1 MQEILDFLRELT
13 ANNNREWFAANKQRY
28 DLIRAKVFALT
39 ERLIDCVA
47 SVDPSAAALTP
58 QDCTY
63 RIYRDTRFSS
73 DKTPYK
79 THIGIFINPPRGK
92 KSITMGYYLHIEPDN
107 VFFCGGTI
115 GLPSPVLKAVRQ
127 AIYDNIEEYL
137 SIIDDPVFR
146 SYLPRVGSDMLK
158 TAPKG
163 FPKDWKYIDLIRP
176 RDYVACSSQLPYDIS
191 LEELPAFLMP
201 YIEQARRFNAFHNFT
216 IEDFI

>member
-1 MQEILDFLRELT
+1 MQEIIAFLRELA
-13 ANNNREWFAANKQRY
+13 ANNNREWFAANKARY
-28 DLIRAKVFALT
+28 DAVRAKIFTLS
-39 ERLIDCVA
+39 ERLIEQVA
-47 SVDPSAAALTP
+47 LVDPSASALTP
-58 QDCTY
+58 EQCTY

-115 GLPSPVLKAVRQ
+115 GLPSPVLKAVRE

-137 SIIDDPVFR
+137 GIIDDPDFR
-146 SYLPRVGSDMLK
+146 KYLPLVGDNLLK

-176 RDYVACSSQLPYDIS
+176 RDYVACSSPLPCDIS
-191 LEELPAFLMP
+191 LDAMPAFLSP
-201 YIEQARRFNAFHNFT
+201 YIVQARRFNAFHNFT
-216 IEDFI
+216 IEEYL